1 MRAFNIGTMPW
12 NKMFVSAQITKANEN
27 AYQLK
32 IIWTWY
38 NITNYEESF
47 LFSSLEEA
55 KKKFIEIRSN
65 DRLSA
70 IDADGTPLKL

>member
-1 MRAFNIGTMPW
+1 
-12 NKMFVSAQITKANEN
+12 MFVSAQITKANEN
-27 AYQLK
+27 AFQLK
-32 IIWTWY
+32 ITWSWY
-38 NITNYEESF
+38 GVANYEESF

-70 IDADGTPLKL
+70 IDADGTPIKL